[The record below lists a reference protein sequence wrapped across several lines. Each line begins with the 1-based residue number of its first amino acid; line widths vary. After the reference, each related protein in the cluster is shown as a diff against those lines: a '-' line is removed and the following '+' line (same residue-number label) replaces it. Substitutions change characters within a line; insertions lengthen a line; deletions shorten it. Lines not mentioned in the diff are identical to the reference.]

1 MISNYYLWTI
11 KIYNSWAVRF
21 GFGFETR
28 SLLTIIWIV
37 DANNT
42 REHNKQ
48 KNRNIAHLLIHV
60 TTCIMDCSVDTI
72 QYVYRYFY
80 AELVFEENLCV
91 HVPQLVIPSILLRKS
106 RIGSYLYILDD
117 LFDQFRNNWNCL
129 ESIWCFMSDFG
140 HTPIIT
146 EYFYWFIDRW
156 CGKVNKYNSSSTKN
170 HFVEK
175 EIEHLIVYCIAT
187 FFTLLLL
194 LWRCERYFYGDWSLC
209 FVLLFGVISFVI
221 DASQQNTNY
230 RLCQR
235 RWNSH

>member
-28 SLLTIIWIV
+28 SLSTIIWIV

-48 KNRNIAHLLIHV
+48 KNRNIVHLLIHV

-72 QYVYRYFY
+72 QYVYRSFY

-129 ESIWCFMSDFG
+129 KSNRR
-140 HTPIIT
+140 TPIT
-146 EYFYWFIDRW
+146 EYFYIFTDLLIADAER
-156 CGKVNKYNSSSTKN
+156 STNTTLPAPRTISWKRKSN
-170 HFVEK
+170 
-175 EIEHLIVYCIAT
+175 ILLYIA
-187 FFTLLLL
+187 
-194 LWRCERYFYGDWSLC
+194 
-209 FVLLFGVISFVI
+209 
-221 DASQQNTNY
+221 
-230 RLCQR
+230 
-235 RWNSH
+235 

>member
-1 MISNYYLWTI
+1 MRTQENITSKRI
-11 KIYNSWAVRF
+11 
-21 GFGFETR
+21 ETSYTCLFMWLR
-28 SLLTIIWIV
+28 VLWIV
-37 DANNT
+37 VSI
-42 REHNKQ
+42 R
-48 KNRNIAHLLIHV
+48 
-60 TTCIMDCSVDTI
+60 
-72 QYVYRYFY
+72 YVYRSFY

-106 RIGSYLYILDD
+106 RIGNHLYILDD

-129 ESIWCFMSDFG
+129 KSNR
-140 HTPIIT
+140 HTPIT

-175 EIEHLIVYCIAT
+175 EIEHLIVYCIAK

-209 FVLLFGVISFVI
+209 FVLLFDVISFVI

>member
-28 SLLTIIWIV
+28 SLSTIIWIV

-48 KNRNIAHLLIHV
+48 KNRNIVHLLIHV
-60 TTCIMDCSVDTI
+60 TTCIMDCSVDTVCVPI
-72 QYVYRYFY
+72 F
-80 AELVFEENLCV
+80 LCRAGFR
-91 HVPQLVIPSILLRKS
+91 RKS
-106 RIGSYLYILDD
+106 VRACAATRDSIYTFKEEQNRKSPVHFGWSFRSISQQLKLSQKQSSYTDYRIFL
-117 LFDQFRNNWNCL
+117 
-129 ESIWCFMSDFG
+129 
-140 HTPIIT
+140 
-146 EYFYWFIDRW
+146 YFYWFIDRW

-175 EIEHLIVYCIAT
+175 EIEHLTVYCIAT